1 MFILMKQAK
10 KNSFKMLTSGLLC
23 VCAIFRINHVA
34 KTISLLASRMP
45 VRLEVFLQFSFSN
58 KVFMFLLHYT
68 CSVLRS
74 RNSRKA
80 FKFLSKRLV
89 LLLYGNQYRNLCFV
103 HKTTYLWSMRS
114 PRGGELSLSA
124 CLGVGNRP
132 PSENKIANPR
142 GYARGGDGKR

>member
-1 MFILMKQAK
+1 M
-10 KNSFKMLTSGLLC
+10 
-23 VCAIFRINHVA
+23 A

-58 KVFMFLLHYT
+58 IVFMLLLYYT
-68 CSVLRS
+68 GSVLRS

-89 LLLYGNQYRNLCFV
+89 LLLYGNQYRHLCLV

-114 PRGGELSLSA
+114 PGGGELSHSA
-124 CLGVGNRP
+124 CPGVGNRP

-142 GYARGGDGKR
+142 GCAPGGGMVTGRIEPCINASFY